1 MIKTLIFRGLG
12 GDTLHMA
19 RMYDTSRLP
28 GEFSLKRLSEIYSNE
43 ILKIR
48 SYYFD
53 YYKRKYESEINSE
66 NQKKDN
72 KEKNNSEEKLKNL
85 IAYEKFNESDLK
97 KIDMKTLFQS
107 KKILATG
114 EEGKTYVMPEIEE
127 LHTNPNYVEN
137 WVKYSV
143 LDAEVTYYLRDVLQL
158 LLKSLSTKCLTH
170 VNPVEDK
177 FKDNYDLYLE
187 YWRVFGELL
196 TDMERIGI
204 KVDVEYLKVFWI
216 IFIFILSLFC
226 E

>member
-1 MIKTLIFRGLG
+1 
-12 GDTLHMA
+12 MA
-19 RMYDTSRLP
+19 RINDTSRLP

-48 SYYFD
+48 SYHLD
-53 YYKRKYESEINSE
+53 YYKKKYESEAESGLDKNS
-66 NQKKDN
+66 
-72 KEKNNSEEKLKNL
+72 KEKLQNLLNN
-85 IAYEKFNESDLK
+85 EKFNESELK

-114 EEGKTYVMPEIEE
+114 EEGKTYVMPEIAE

-170 VNPVEDK
+170 KNPVEDK
-177 FKDNYDLYLE
+177 FKDNCDLYLE

-204 KVDVEYLKVFWI
+204 KVDVEYLKV
-216 IFIFILSLFC
+216 LFK
-226 E
+226 

>member
-1 MIKTLIFRGLG
+1 
-12 GDTLHMA
+12 MA

-48 SYYFD
+48 SYYLD
-53 YYKRKYESEINSE
+53 HYKNKLEA
-66 NQKKDN
+66 KD
-72 KEKNNSEEKLKNL
+72 KALEKTDTEKLQKL
-85 IAYEKFNESDLK
+85 IEYEKFNEGDLK

-127 LHTNPNYVEN
+127 LHTNMSYVQN

-143 LDAEVTYYLRDVLQL
+143 IDAEVTYYLRDVLQL

-170 VNPVEDK
+170 KNPVGDK
-177 FKDNYDLYLE
+177 FKNNYDLYLE

-204 KVDVEYLKVFWI
+204 KVDVEYLKVI
-216 IFIFILSLFC
+216 Q
-226 E
+226 